1 MFGSSSNQYAC
12 QVCLDTATPGE
23 SVKFHRHH
31 SSFFYKKWHLEQG
44 LKELKCPTCKIV
56 HPIEPDVE
64 RKVVFMTSSTLH
76 NVFLD
81 PAVRLP
87 FHLDIESICG
97 ARLTDMIRAWRRTYG
112 RAEVAC
118 DTIVLAGLNDVP
130 YCTADSFASGLMAWK
145 HDVIEAHPWNTL
157 RVCRLPRPPRL
168 AWFSGDGPEPDN
180 YTNYLNRINEINQR
194 IDEFN
199 FTEGEETIGFQLSGC
214 RGGQRGIS
222 HVWCQ
227 WREIEQGKKHCLH
240 LSDKKRVDMFRTLA
254 RHIMTKILN
263 PDRLKVFKNVRAE
276 LAEINVN
283 V

>member
-1 MFGSSSNQYAC
+1 M
-12 QVCLDTATPGE
+12 E
-23 SVKFHRHH
+23 H
-31 SSFFYKKWHLEQG
+31 
-44 LKELKCPTCKIV
+44 
-56 HPIEPDVE
+56 
-64 RKVVFMTSSTLH
+64 M
-76 NVFLD
+76 
-81 PAVRLP
+81 
-87 FHLDIESICG
+87 
-97 ARLTDMIRAWRRTYG
+97 
-112 RAEVAC
+112 
-118 DTIVLAGLNDVP
+118 
-130 YCTADSFASGLMAWK
+130 
-145 HDVIEAHPWNTL
+145 
-157 RVCRLPRPPRL
+157 VCRLPRPPRL

>member
-1 MFGSSSNQYAC
+1 MPVINSSPPFTFGPDPFRIVEEPMFGSSSNQYAC

-118 DTIVLAGLNDVP
+118 DTIVLAGLLHHTN
-130 YCTADSFASGLMAWK
+130 GM
-145 HDVIEAHPWNTL
+145 EA
-157 RVCRLPRPPRL
+157 
-168 AWFSGDGPEPDN
+168 
-180 YTNYLNRINEINQR
+180 
-194 IDEFN
+194 
-199 FTEGEETIGFQLSGC
+199 
-214 RGGQRGIS
+214 
-222 HVWCQ
+222 
-227 WREIEQGKKHCLH
+227 
-240 LSDKKRVDMFRTLA
+240 
-254 RHIMTKILN
+254 
-263 PDRLKVFKNVRAE
+263 
-276 LAEINVN
+276 
-283 V
+283 